1 MPDWAKSVADWAGL
15 IVVIAAVTGI
25 LGGAGRRAVRFIRSR
40 RKPLPVWPS
49 KAISGSYRLPDG
61 GSVPMGEYHCLR
73 AAHIL
78 DLDYPAARGHCP
90 ACGHPDRPYS
100 RGTDSSYSSSIL
112 PSGFDA

>member
-15 IVVIAAVTGI
+15 TVVIAAVIGI
-25 LGGAGRRAVRFIRSR
+25 LGGAGRRAVRFIKSR

-61 GSVPMGEYHCLR
+61 GSVPMGEYQCLR
-73 AAHIL
+73 DAHIL
-78 DLDYPAARGHCP
+78 DLDYPAARVIAPP
-90 ACGHPDRPYS
+90 AGTRTAPYS
-100 RGTDSSYSSSIL
+100 RGIDSSYSSSIL

>member
-40 RKPLPVWPS
+40 RKPLPVWQS
-49 KAISGSYRLPDG
+49 KAISGSHRLPDG

-78 DLDYPAARGHCP
+78 DLDYPAARGHSP